1 MNIFDIVI
9 ILLILLSGIT
19 GLKQGLLK
27 SGINLIGTILIYII
41 AFKMKNGIGL
51 FLCKI
56 CPFFK
61 FDGYITLNILIY
73 QLIAFILIAS
83 VLFSVFA
90 LILKLTGIVQKL
102 IDLTIILDIPSKIG
116 GFIVG
121 LLEGYVVM
129 FIIILILSVPLRNV
143 ELFSE
148 SKLVDKMLNNT
159 PVLSST
165 LDGVGDVIFNVFS
178 VTSQVKK
185 SEDELTKVNIDIM
198 KTYLDYKV
206 ISKDDAIKIID
217 TGKLDSIS
225 EMKNFVTNY
234 QTSK

>member
-1 MNIFDIVI
+1 M
-9 ILLILLSGIT
+9 SGVT

-41 AFKMKNGIGL
+41 AFKMKDSIGL
-51 FLCKI
+51 FLCKV

-61 FDGYITLNILIY
+61 FNGYITLNILVY
-73 QLIAFILIAS
+73 QLIAFVLIAS
-83 VLFSVFA
+83 ILFSIFA
-90 LILKLTGIVQKL
+90 IVLKLTGVVQKL
-102 IDLTIILDIPSKIG
+102 VDLTVILTIPSKIG
-116 GFIVG
+116 GFIIG

-159 PVLSST
+159 PILSSS
-165 LDGVGDVIFNVFS
+165 LDGVGDVIFNVFHI
-178 VTSQVKK
+178 TSEVK
-185 SEDELTKVNIDIM
+185 EGENENTKVNMDIM

-206 ISKDDAIKIID
+206 ITKEDAIDLID
-217 TGKLDSIS
+217 TGKLNSINGIK
-225 EMKNFVTNY
+225 EFVNNY
-234 QTSK
+234 

>member
-9 ILLILLSGIT
+9 ILLILLSGVT
-19 GLKQGLLK
+19 GLKQGVLK

-41 AFKMKNGIGL
+41 AFKMKDSIGL
-51 FLCKI
+51 FLCKV

-61 FDGYITLNILIY
+61 FNGYITLNILVY
-73 QLIAFILIAS
+73 QLIAFVLIAS
-83 VLFSVFA
+83 ILFSIFA
-90 LILKLTGIVQKL
+90 IVLKLTGVVQKL
-102 IDLTIILDIPSKIG
+102 VDLTVILTIPSKIG
-116 GFIVG
+116 GFIIG

-159 PVLSST
+159 PILSSS
-165 LDGVGDVIFNVFS
+165 LDGVGDVIFNVFHI
-178 VTSQVKK
+178 TSEVK
-185 SEDELTKVNIDIM
+185 EGENENTKVNMDIM

-206 ISKDDAIKIID
+206 ITKEDAIDLID
-217 TGKLDSIS
+217 TGKLNSINGIK
-225 EMKNFVTNY
+225 EFVNNY
-234 QTSK
+234 

>member
-9 ILLILLSGIT
+9 ILLILLSGVT

-41 AFKMKNGIGL
+41 AFKMKDSIGL

-56 CPFFK
+56 FPFFK
-61 FDGYITLNILIY
+61 FNGYVTLNILVY
-73 QLIAFILIAS
+73 QLIAFVLIAS
-83 VLFSVFA
+83 ILFSVFA
-90 LILKLTGIVQKL
+90 IVLKLTGIVQKL
-102 IDLTIILDIPSKIG
+102 VDLTVILDIPSKIG
-116 GFIVG
+116 GFIIG

-148 SKLVDKMLNNT
+148 STLVDKMINKT

-165 LDGVGDVIFNVFS
+165 LDGLGDVIFNVFHI
-178 VTSQVKK
+178 TSEVKEG
-185 SEDELTKVNIDIM
+185 EDKTTKVNLDIM
-198 KTYLDYKV
+198 KTYLDCKV
-206 ISKDDAIKIID
+206 ISKEDAIKIID
-217 TGKLDSIS
+217 TGKLDSVNGIK
-225 EMKNFVTNY
+225 EFVNNY
-234 QTSK
+234 

>member
-9 ILLILLSGIT
+9 ILLILLSGVT

-41 AFKMKNGIGL
+41 AFKMKDSIGL
-51 FLCKI
+51 FLCKV

-61 FDGYITLNILIY
+61 FNGYITLNILVY
-73 QLIAFILIAS
+73 QLIAFVLIAS
-83 VLFSVFA
+83 ILFSIFA
-90 LILKLTGIVQKL
+90 IILKLTGIVQKL
-102 IDLTIILDIPSKIG
+102 VDLTVILTIPSKIG
-116 GFIVG
+116 GFIIG

-143 ELFSE
+143 ELFSQ

-159 PVLSST
+159 PILSSS
-165 LDGVGDVIFNVFS
+165 LDGVGDVIFNVFHI
-178 VTSQVKK
+178 TSEVK
-185 SEDELTKVNIDIM
+185 EGENENTKVNMDIM

-206 ISKDDAIKIID
+206 ITKEDAIDLID
-217 TGKLDSIS
+217 TGKLNSINGIK
-225 EMKNFVTNY
+225 EFVNNY
-234 QTSK
+234 

>member
-9 ILLILLSGIT
+9 ILLILLSGVT
-19 GLKQGLLK
+19 GLKQGVLK

-41 AFKMKNGIGL
+41 AFKMKDIIGL
-51 FLCKI
+51 FLCKV

-61 FDGYITLNILIY
+61 FNGYITLNILVY
-73 QLIAFILIAS
+73 QLIAFVLIAS
-83 VLFSVFA
+83 ILFSIFA
-90 LILKLTGIVQKL
+90 IVLKLTGVVQKL
-102 IDLTIILDIPSKIG
+102 VDLTVILTIPSKIG
-116 GFIVG
+116 GFIIG

-159 PVLSST
+159 PILSSS
-165 LDGVGDVIFNVFS
+165 LDGVGDVIFNVFHI
-178 VTSQVKK
+178 TSEVK
-185 SEDELTKVNIDIM
+185 EGENENTKVNMDIM

-206 ISKDDAIKIID
+206 ITKEDAIDLID
-217 TGKLDSIS
+217 TGKLNSINGIK
-225 EMKNFVTNY
+225 EFVNNY
-234 QTSK
+234 

>member
-9 ILLILLSGIT
+9 ILLILLSGVT

-41 AFKMKNGIGL
+41 AFKMKDSIGL
-51 FLCKI
+51 FLCKV

-61 FDGYITLNILIY
+61 FNGYITLNILVY
-73 QLIAFILIAS
+73 QLIAFVLIAS
-83 VLFSVFA
+83 ILFSIFA
-90 LILKLTGIVQKL
+90 IILKLTGIVQKL
-102 IDLTIILDIPSKIG
+102 VDLTVILTIPSKIG
-116 GFIVG
+116 GFIIG

-148 SKLVDKMLNNT
+148 SKLVDTMLNNT
-159 PVLSST
+159 PILSSS
-165 LDGVGDVIFNVFS
+165 LDGVGDVIFNVFHI
-178 VTSQVKK
+178 TSEVK
-185 SEDELTKVNIDIM
+185 EGENENTKVNIDIM

-206 ISKDDAIKIID
+206 ITKEDAIDLID
-217 TGKLDSIS
+217 TGKLNSINGIK
-225 EMKNFVTNY
+225 EFVNNY
-234 QTSK
+234 

>member
-9 ILLILLSGIT
+9 ILLILLSGVT

-41 AFKMKNGIGL
+41 AFKMKDSIGL
-51 FLCKI
+51 FLCKV

-61 FDGYITLNILIY
+61 FNGYITLNILVY
-73 QLIAFILIAS
+73 QLIAFVLIAS
-83 VLFSVFA
+83 ILFSVFA
-90 LILKLTGIVQKL
+90 IILKLTGIVQKL
-102 IDLTIILDIPSKIG
+102 VDLTVILTIPSKIG
-116 GFIVG
+116 GFIIG

-143 ELFSE
+143 ELFSQ

-159 PVLSST
+159 PILSSS
-165 LDGVGDVIFNVFS
+165 LDGVGDVIFNVFHI
-178 VTSQVKK
+178 TSEVK
-185 SEDELTKVNIDIM
+185 EGENENTKVNIDIM

-206 ISKDDAIKIID
+206 ITKEDAIDLID
-217 TGKLDSIS
+217 TGKLNSINGIK
-225 EMKNFVTNY
+225 EFVNNY
-234 QTSK
+234 

>member
-9 ILLILLSGIT
+9 ILLILLSGVT

-41 AFKMKNGIGL
+41 AFKMKDSIGL
-51 FLCKI
+51 FLCKV

-61 FDGYITLNILIY
+61 FNGYITLNILVY
-73 QLIAFILIAS
+73 QLIAFVLIAS
-83 VLFSVFA
+83 ILFSIFA
-90 LILKLTGIVQKL
+90 IVLKLTGVVQKL
-102 IDLTIILDIPSKIG
+102 VDLTVILIIPSKIG
-116 GFIVG
+116 GFIIG

-159 PVLSST
+159 PILSSS
-165 LDGVGDVIFNVFS
+165 LDGVGDVIFNVFHI
-178 VTSQVKK
+178 TSEVK
-185 SEDELTKVNIDIM
+185 EGENENTKVNMDIM

-206 ISKDDAIKIID
+206 ITKEDAIDLID
-217 TGKLDSIS
+217 TGKLNSINGIK
-225 EMKNFVTNY
+225 EFVNNY
-234 QTSK
+234 

>member
-9 ILLILLSGIT
+9 ILLILLSGVT

-41 AFKMKNGIGL
+41 AFKMKDSIGL
-51 FLCKI
+51 FLCKV

-61 FDGYITLNILIY
+61 FNGYITLNILVY
-73 QLIAFILIAS
+73 QLIAFVLIAS
-83 VLFSVFA
+83 ILFSIFA
-90 LILKLTGIVQKL
+90 IVLKLTGVVQKL
-102 IDLTIILDIPSKIG
+102 VDLTVILTIPSKIG
-116 GFIVG
+116 VFIIG
-121 LLEGYVVM
+121 LLEVYVVM

-159 PVLSST
+159 PILSSS
-165 LDGVGDVIFNVFS
+165 LDGVGDVIFNVFHI
-178 VTSQVKK
+178 TSEVK
-185 SEDELTKVNIDIM
+185 EGENENTKVNMDIM

-206 ISKDDAIKIID
+206 ITKEDAIDLID
-217 TGKLDSIS
+217 TGKLNSINGIK
-225 EMKNFVTNY
+225 EFVNNY
-234 QTSK
+234 

>member
-9 ILLILLSGIT
+9 ILLILLSGVT

-41 AFKMKNGIGL
+41 AFKMKDSIGL
-51 FLCKI
+51 FLCKV

-61 FDGYITLNILIY
+61 FNGYITLNILVY
-73 QLIAFILIAS
+73 QLIAFVLIAS
-83 VLFSVFA
+83 ILFSIFA
-90 LILKLTGIVQKL
+90 IILKLTGIVQKL
-102 IDLTIILDIPSKIG
+102 VDLTVILTIPSKIG

-148 SKLVDKMLNNT
+148 STLVDKMLNNT
-159 PVLSST
+159 PILSSS
-165 LDGVGDVIFNVFS
+165 LDGVGDVIFNVFHI
-178 VTSQVKK
+178 TSEVK
-185 SEDELTKVNIDIM
+185 EGENENTKVNMDIM

-206 ISKDDAIKIID
+206 ITKEDAIDLID
-217 TGKLDSIS
+217 TGKLNSINGIK
-225 EMKNFVTNY
+225 EFVNNY
-234 QTSK
+234 

>member
-1 MNIFDIVI
+1 MNIFDIAI
-9 ILLILLSGIT
+9 ILLILLSGVT

-41 AFKMKNGIGL
+41 AFKMKDSIGL
-51 FLCKI
+51 FLCKV

-73 QLIAFILIAS
+73 QLIAFVLIAS
-83 VLFSVFA
+83 ILFSIFA

-102 IDLTIILDIPSKIG
+102 IDLTVILDIPSKIG

-143 ELFSE
+143 EMFSK
-148 SKLVDKMLNNT
+148 SKLVNKMLNDT
-159 PVLSST
+159 PILSST
-165 LDGVGDVIFNVFS
+165 LDGVDDAIFNVFNITS
-178 VTSQVKK
+178 VVGEG
-185 SEDELTKVNIDIM
+185 EDKITKVNLDIM
-198 KTYLDYKV
+198 KTYLDCKV
-206 ISKDDAIKIID
+206 ITKDDAIKIID
-217 TGKLDSIS
+217 TGKLNSINGIK
-225 EMKNFVTNY
+225 EFVNKY
-234 QTSK
+234 

>member
-9 ILLILLSGIT
+9 ILLILLSGVT

-41 AFKMKNGIGL
+41 AFKMKDSIGL

-56 CPFFK
+56 FPFFK
-61 FDGYITLNILIY
+61 FNGYVTLNILVY
-73 QLIAFILIAS
+73 QLIAFVLIAS
-83 VLFSVFA
+83 ILFSVFT

-102 IDLTIILDIPSKIG
+102 VDLTVILTIPSKIG
-116 GFIVG
+116 GFIIG

-148 SKLVDKMLNNT
+148 STLVDKMLSST

-165 LDGVGDVIFNVFS
+165 LDGIDDVIFNVFHI
-178 VTSQVKK
+178 TSEVKEG
-185 SEDELTKVNIDIM
+185 EDKTTKVNLDIM
-198 KTYLDYKV
+198 KTYLDAKV
-206 ISKDDAIKIID
+206 ISKEDATKIID
-217 TGKLDSIS
+217 TGKLDSVNGIK
-225 EMKNFVTNY
+225 EFVNNY
-234 QTSK
+234 

>member
-9 ILLILLSGIT
+9 ILLILLSGVT

-41 AFKMKNGIGL
+41 AFKMKDSIGL
-51 FLCKI
+51 FLCKV

-61 FDGYITLNILIY
+61 FNGYITLNILVY
-73 QLIAFILIAS
+73 QLIAFVLIAS
-83 VLFSVFA
+83 ILFSIFA
-90 LILKLTGIVQKL
+90 IVLKLTGIVQKL
-102 IDLTIILDIPSKIG
+102 VDLTVILTIPSKIG
-116 GFIVG
+116 GFIIG

-143 ELFSE
+143 ELFSQ

-159 PVLSST
+159 PILSST
-165 LDGVGDVIFNVFS
+165 LDGVGDVIFNVFHI
-178 VTSQVKK
+178 TSEVK
-185 SEDELTKVNIDIM
+185 EGENENTKVNMDIM

-206 ISKDDAIKIID
+206 ITKEDAIDLID
-217 TGKLDSIS
+217 TGKLNSINGIK
-225 EMKNFVTNY
+225 EFVNNY
-234 QTSK
+234 

>member
-9 ILLILLSGIT
+9 ILLILLSGVT

-51 FLCKI
+51 FLCKV

-73 QLIAFILIAS
+73 QLIAFVLIAS
-83 VLFSVFA
+83 VLFSIFA
-90 LILKLTGIVQKL
+90 FILKLTGIVQKL
-102 IDLTIILDIPSKIG
+102 IDLTVILDIPSKIG

-143 ELFSE
+143 EMFSK
-148 SKLVDKMLNNT
+148 SKLVNKMLNDT
-159 PVLSST
+159 PILSST
-165 LDGVGDVIFNVFS
+165 LDGVDDAIFNVFNITS
-178 VTSQVKK
+178 VVGEG
-185 SEDELTKVNIDIM
+185 EDKITKVNLDIM
-198 KTYLDYKV
+198 KTYLDCKV
-206 ISKDDAIKIID
+206 ITKDDAIKIID
-217 TGKLDSIS
+217 TGKLNSINGIK
-225 EMKNFVTNY
+225 EFVNKY
-234 QTSK
+234 

>member
-9 ILLILLSGIT
+9 ILLILLSGVT

-41 AFKMKNGIGL
+41 AFKMKDGIGL
-51 FLCKI
+51 FLCKV

-61 FDGYITLNILIY
+61 FNGYITLNILVY
-73 QLIAFILIAS
+73 QLIAFVLIAS
-83 VLFSVFA
+83 ILFSIFA

-102 IDLTIILDIPSKIG
+102 IDLTVILDIPSKIG

-143 ELFSE
+143 EMFSK
-148 SKLVDKMLNNT
+148 SKLVNKMLNDT
-159 PVLSST
+159 PILSST
-165 LDGVGDVIFNVFS
+165 LDGVDDAIFNVFNITS
-178 VTSQVKK
+178 VVGEG
-185 SEDELTKVNIDIM
+185 EDKITKVNLDIM
-198 KTYLDYKV
+198 KTYLDCKV
-206 ISKDDAIKIID
+206 ITKDDAIKIID
-217 TGKLDSIS
+217 TGKLNSINGIK
-225 EMKNFVTNY
+225 EFVNKY
-234 QTSK
+234 

>member
-9 ILLILLSGIT
+9 ILLILLSGVT

-41 AFKMKNGIGL
+41 AFKMKDSIGL

-56 CPFFK
+56 FPFFK
-61 FDGYITLNILIY
+61 FNGYVTLNILVY
-73 QLIAFILIAS
+73 QLIAFVLIAS
-83 VLFSVFA
+83 ILFSVFA
-90 LILKLTGIVQKL
+90 IVLKLTGIVQKL
-102 IDLTIILDIPSKIG
+102 VDLTVILDIPSKIG
-116 GFIVG
+116 GFIIG

-148 SKLVDKMLNNT
+148 STLVDKMLNKT

-165 LDGVGDVIFNVFS
+165 LDGLGDAIFNVFHI
-178 VTSQVKK
+178 TSEVKEG
-185 SEDELTKVNIDIM
+185 EDKTTKVNLDIM
-198 KTYLDYKV
+198 KTYLDCKV
-206 ISKDDAIKIID
+206 ITKDDATKIID
-217 TGKLDSIS
+217 TGKLDSVNGIK
-225 EMKNFVTNY
+225 EFVNKY
-234 QTSK
+234 

>member
-9 ILLILLSGIT
+9 ILLILLSGVT

-41 AFKMKNGIGL
+41 AFKMKDSVGL

-56 CPFFK
+56 FPFFK
-61 FDGYITLNILIY
+61 FNGYVTLNILVY
-73 QLIAFILIAS
+73 QLIAFVLIAS
-83 VLFSVFA
+83 ILFSVFA
-90 LILKLTGIVQKL
+90 IVLKLTGIVQKL
-102 IDLTIILDIPSKIG
+102 VDLTVILDIPSKIG
-116 GFIVG
+116 GFIIG

-148 SKLVDKMLNNT
+148 STLVDKMINKT

-165 LDGVGDVIFNVFS
+165 LDGLGDVIFNVFHI
-178 VTSQVKK
+178 TSEVKEG
-185 SEDELTKVNIDIM
+185 EDKTTKVNLDIM
-198 KTYLDYKV
+198 KTYLDCKV
-206 ISKDDAIKIID
+206 ISKEDAIKIID
-217 TGKLDSIS
+217 TGKLDSVNGIK
-225 EMKNFVTNY
+225 EFVNNY
-234 QTSK
+234 

>member
-9 ILLILLSGIT
+9 ILLILLSGVT

-51 FLCKI
+51 FLCKV

-73 QLIAFILIAS
+73 QLIAFVLIAS
-83 VLFSVFA
+83 VLFSIFA

-102 IDLTIILDIPSKIG
+102 IDLTVILDIPSKIG

-143 ELFSE
+143 EMFSK
-148 SKLVDKMLNNT
+148 SKLVNKMLNDT
-159 PVLSST
+159 PILSST
-165 LDGVGDVIFNVFS
+165 LDGVDDAIFNVFNITS
-178 VTSQVKK
+178 VVGEG
-185 SEDELTKVNIDIM
+185 EDKITKVNLDIM
-198 KTYLDYKV
+198 KTYLDCKV
-206 ISKDDAIKIID
+206 ITKDDAIKIID
-217 TGKLDSIS
+217 TGKLNSINGIK
-225 EMKNFVTNY
+225 EFVNKY
-234 QTSK
+234 

>member
-9 ILLILLSGIT
+9 ILLILLSGVT

-41 AFKMKNGIGL
+41 AFKMKDSIGL
-51 FLCKI
+51 FLCKV

-61 FDGYITLNILIY
+61 FNGYITLNILVY
-73 QLIAFILIAS
+73 QLIAFVLIAS
-83 VLFSVFA
+83 ILFSIFA
-90 LILKLTGIVQKL
+90 IVLKLTGVVQKL
-102 IDLTIILDIPSKIG
+102 VDLTVILTIPSKIG
-116 GFIVG
+116 GFIIG

-159 PVLSST
+159 PILSSS
-165 LDGVGDVIFNVFS
+165 LDGVGDVIFNVFHI
-178 VTSQVKK
+178 TSEVK
-185 SEDELTKVNIDIM
+185 EGENENTKVNIDIM

-206 ISKDDAIKIID
+206 ITKEDAIDLID
-217 TGKLDSIS
+217 TGKLNSINGI
-225 EMKNFVTNY
+225 EEFVNNY
-234 QTSK
+234 

>member
-9 ILLILLSGIT
+9 ILLILLSGVT

-27 SGINLIGTILIYII
+27 SGINLIGTVLIYII

-51 FLCKI
+51 FLCKV

-73 QLIAFILIAS
+73 QLIAFVLIAS
-83 VLFSVFA
+83 VLFSIFA

-102 IDLTIILDIPSKIG
+102 IDLTVILDIPSKIG

-143 ELFSE
+143 EMFSK
-148 SKLVDKMLNNT
+148 SKLVNKMLNDT
-159 PVLSST
+159 PILSST
-165 LDGVGDVIFNVFS
+165 LDGVDDAIFNVFNITS
-178 VTSQVKK
+178 VVGEG
-185 SEDELTKVNIDIM
+185 EDKITKVNLDIM
-198 KTYLDYKV
+198 KTYLDCKV
-206 ISKDDAIKIID
+206 ITKDDAIKIID
-217 TGKLDSIS
+217 TGKLNSINGIK
-225 EMKNFVTNY
+225 EFVNKY
-234 QTSK
+234 

>member
-9 ILLILLSGIT
+9 ILLILLSGVT

-41 AFKMKNGIGL
+41 AFKMKDSIGL
-51 FLCKI
+51 FLCKV

-61 FDGYITLNILIY
+61 FNGYITLNILVY
-73 QLIAFILIAS
+73 QLIAFVLIAS
-83 VLFSVFA
+83 ILFSIFA
-90 LILKLTGIVQKL
+90 IVLKLTGVVQKL
-102 IDLTIILDIPSKIG
+102 VDLTVILTIPSKIG
-116 GFIVG
+116 GFIIG

-129 FIIILILSVPLRNV
+129 FIIILILSVPLRSV

-159 PVLSST
+159 PILSSS
-165 LDGVGDVIFNVFS
+165 LDGVGDVIFNVFHI
-178 VTSQVKK
+178 TSEVK
-185 SEDELTKVNIDIM
+185 EGENENTKVNMDIM

-206 ISKDDAIKIID
+206 ITKEDAIDLID
-217 TGKLDSIS
+217 TGKLNSINGIK
-225 EMKNFVTNY
+225 EFVNNY
-234 QTSK
+234 

>member
-9 ILLILLSGIT
+9 ILLILLSGVT

-41 AFKMKNGIGL
+41 AFKMKDSIGL

-56 CPFFK
+56 FPFFK
-61 FDGYITLNILIY
+61 FNGYVTLNILVY
-73 QLIAFILIAS
+73 QLIAFVLIAS
-83 VLFSVFA
+83 ILFSVFA
-90 LILKLTGIVQKL
+90 IVLKLTGIVQKL
-102 IDLTIILDIPSKIG
+102 VDLTVILDIPSKIG
-116 GFIVG
+116 GFIIG

-148 SKLVDKMLNNT
+148 STLVDKMLNKT

-165 LDGVGDVIFNVFS
+165 LDGLGDAIFNVFHI
-178 VTSQVKK
+178 TSEVKEG
-185 SEDELTKVNIDIM
+185 EDKTTKVNLDIQ
-198 KTYLDYKV
+198 KTYLDCKV
-206 ISKDDAIKIID
+206 ITKDDATKIID
-217 TGKLDSIS
+217 TGKLDSVNGIK
-225 EMKNFVTNY
+225 EFVNKY
-234 QTSK
+234 

>member
-9 ILLILLSGIT
+9 ILLILLSGVT

-41 AFKMKNGIGL
+41 AFKMKDSIGL
-51 FLCKI
+51 FLCKV

-61 FDGYITLNILIY
+61 FNGYITLNILVY
-73 QLIAFILIAS
+73 QLIAFVLIAS
-83 VLFSVFA
+83 ILFSVFA
-90 LILKLTGIVQKL
+90 IILKLTGIVQKL
-102 IDLTIILDIPSKIG
+102 VDLTVILTIPSKIG
-116 GFIVG
+116 GFIIG

-143 ELFSE
+143 ELFSQ

-159 PVLSST
+159 PILSSS
-165 LDGVGDVIFNVFS
+165 LDGVGDVIFNVFHI
-178 VTSQVKK
+178 TSEVK
-185 SEDELTKVNIDIM
+185 EGENENTKVNIDIM

-206 ISKDDAIKIID
+206 ITKEDAIDLID
-217 TGKLDSIS
+217 TGKLNSINVIK
-225 EMKNFVTNY
+225 EFVNNY
-234 QTSK
+234 